1 MNYANYGLTRIAK
14 TLNME
19 NKKLLYSGLIHS
31 HLVYGLPMWGFAK
44 KGRLNVL
51 LVKQK
56 KAIRK
61 IFNLKY
67 RDHTN
72 EYFLKGDIL
81 KLPELVEHTTICYM
95 QTGLFHS
102 PQHISNLWKVRDQE
116 REDLRDRQLQLDYKI
131 TSKQWIN
138 DLPPISQ
145 AKLWNKDIQIK
156 NNEIDYFKQQS
167 KIHFIKRYE
176 AIEQEQKA

>member
-1 MNYANYGLTRIAK
+1 MNLAVENVDKWFKANKLNLNPSKTRYMIFNCKTTESKLVKIGNEYIERVGDTSKEKSFKLVGIQIDEKLKWVEHINYIAKKINYANYGLTRIAK

-67 RDHTN
+67 RDHTCLL
-72 EYFLKGDIL
+72 Y
-81 KLPELVEHTTICYM
+81 T
-95 QTGLFHS
+95 S
-102 PQHISNLWKVRDQE
+102 PSPRD
-116 REDLRDRQLQLDYKI
+116 
-131 TSKQWIN
+131 
-138 DLPPISQ
+138 
-145 AKLWNKDIQIK
+145 
-156 NNEIDYFKQQS
+156 
-167 KIHFIKRYE
+167 
-176 AIEQEQKA
+176 